1 MAEQTPGGRI
11 HERWGRF
18 RFSVIGQL
26 LAATGHGS
34 APGAGKARPQRGCGR
49 RWWRFLFTATPFRK
63 MARAAFMPP
72 VNEDALPTALLE
84 SFAGS
89 ERRARLIA
97 ALAARTW
104 HHPTTG
110 KPVCFGFLTI
120 ERWYYRDPVG
130 VLRRTQRADAGQQ
143 PAMSGAVRCSIHH
156 PQELERAIALRQ
168 SHRPRREPPRAQ
180 E

>member
-1 MAEQTPGGRI
+1 MTR
-11 HERWGRF
+11 
-18 RFSVIGQL
+18 
-26 LAATGHGS
+26 
-34 APGAGKARPQRGCGR
+34 CGR
-49 RWWRFLFTATPFRK
+49 TQSVTFFCQ

-84 SFAGS
+84 RFAGS
-89 ERRARLIA
+89 ERRARRIA

-156 PQELERAIALRQ
+156 PQELERGIALRQ